1 MENTKEHLMK
11 EVKNI
16 PREFLNIVDR
26 VIEDRESEIIEQM
39 RGFLLCMRRMHCLR
53 QSKPMKKLLCFF
65 KSIMIYEKVKLKKNW
80 HKQKIDWKDRIISL
94 DM

>member
-26 VIEDRESEIIEQM
+26 VIEERESEIIE
-39 RGFLLCMRRMHCLR
+39 
-53 QSKPMKKLLCFF
+53 
-65 KSIMIYEKVKLKKNW
+65 
-80 HKQKIDWKDRIISL
+80 
-94 DM
+94 